1 MFKDLAMEMLECKSD
16 LCNIKASGV
25 LEEDPLPL
33 KVHEQFTSTQVL
45 QNQVQLSLRLVRVFF
60 SKLGHQRRHTT
71 PGRHRVG
78 PQ

>member
-1 MFKDLAMEMLECKSD
+1 MEMLKCKSD

-33 KVHEQFTSTQVL
+33 QVHEQFASTQVL
-45 QNQVQLSLRLVRVFF
+45 QNQVQLSLRLVRVFLF
-60 SKLGHQRRHTT
+60 YFIKLGHQRRHMT
-71 PGRHRVG
+71 PGRRRVG